1 MSAIAILKLLKTAK
15 DIHDYV
21 KKPNN
26 LDAQN
31 ESFLARMDIQD
42 KKIDSQDIEIKV
54 LREAFKEL
62 QIRLKQGLISIEQK

>member
-1 MSAIAILKLLKTAK
+1 MSPIAILKLLKTAK

-31 ESFLARMDIQD
+31 EMILHRLQKLEDVAHPAKDFVTCKCC
-42 KKIDSQDIEIKV
+42 KK
-54 LREAFKEL
+54 
-62 QIRLKQGLISIEQK
+62 QI

>member
-26 LDAQN
+26 LDEQN
-31 ESFLARMDIQD
+31 ESFLARMNIQD

-62 QIRLKQGLISIEQK
+62 QIRLK

>member
-62 QIRLKQGLISIEQK
+62 QIRLK

>member
-26 LDAQN
+26 LDEQN

-62 QIRLKQGLISIEQK
+62 QIRLK

>member
-1 MSAIAILKLLKTAK
+1 MSPIAILKLLKTAK

-31 ESFLARMDIQD
+31 EMILH
-42 KKIDSQDIEIKV
+42 
-54 LREAFKEL
+54 
-62 QIRLKQGLISIEQK
+62 RLKKLEDVAHPIRDFVTCECCKNKLKKKEKKK

>member
-1 MSAIAILKLLKTAK
+1 MSPIAILKLLKTAK

-31 ESFLARMDIQD
+31 DMILQRLEKLEQNSHPIKDFVTCECCKKKLRQKD
-42 KKIDSQDIEIKV
+42 KDN
-54 LREAFKEL
+54 
-62 QIRLKQGLISIEQK
+62 G